1 MTNIKLKNKVIELRK
16 GGRTYGEIIKAV
28 GKNIPKSTLSDW
40 CSGILLSQ
48 LQNLRID
55 KRKET
60 NIRRGRIMAL
70 AVNKK
75 RREEYLRSVEKRVE
89 HLPRLL
95 TNKDVAKIVLATL
108 YLGEG
113 SKHRDGSLCLG
124 NSDPEI
130 IRLFLSLL
138 RSTYNIDE
146 RKFRCTVQCRADQN
160 TKTLERFWLSI
171 TKIPA
176 KQFYKTRI
184 DPRTIGQKSR
194 KPEYKGVCKI
204 DYFSADLYNEL
215 MTAGR
220 LICSEN

>member
-1 MTNIKLKNKVIELRK
+1 MTNVNLKNKVIKLRK
-16 GGRTYGEIIKAV
+16 DGKTYGEIIRAV

-55 KRKET
+55 KRKEA
-60 NIRRGRIMAL
+60 NIRRGRIIAL
-70 AVNKK
+70 AVNKE
-75 RREEYLRSVEKRVE
+75 RRNNYLKSVEKRVE
-89 HLPRLL
+89 HLPHLL
-95 TNKDVAKIVLATL
+95 TNKDVAKIVLTTL

-113 SKHRDGSLCLG
+113 SKHRDGSLSLG
-124 NSDPEI
+124 NSDPKI
-130 IRLFLSLL
+130 IELFLSLL

-146 RKFRCTVQCRADQN
+146 KKFRCTVQCRADQN
-160 TKTLERFWLSI
+160 TKALEKFWMS
-171 TKIPA
+171 TTRIPA

-220 LICSEN
+220 LICL